1 MYVQACAS
9 LLAICI
15 AKNDL
20 WKIKVIQEF
29 YQQIKGELARAEQ
42 EGLFK
47 RERQIVS
54 EQQAKIVLAD
64 GSRLLNFCANNYL
77 GLANHPAL
85 IAAAKTGMD
94 THGFGMASVC
104 FICGTQDSHRQL
116 EQLAAFLGM
125 EDAILYSSCYDANGG
140 LFETLLSEQDAVI
153 SDALNH
159 ASIIDG
165 IGLCQS
171 AALPLCQQRYGGA
184 GSAPA
189 AGDQSAP

>member
-29 YQQIKGELARAEQ
+29 YQQLKGELARAEQ

-47 RERQIVS
+47 RERQIV
-54 EQQAKIVLAD
+54 
-64 GSRLLNFCANNYL
+64 
-77 GLANHPAL
+77 
-85 IAAAKTGMD
+85 
-94 THGFGMASVC
+94 
-104 FICGTQDSHRQL
+104 
-116 EQLAAFLGM
+116 
-125 EDAILYSSCYDANGG
+125 
-140 LFETLLSEQDAVI
+140 SEQDAVI

-189 AGDQSAP
+189 AGGQSAPYFDRYRRGVLGTVAKILMS